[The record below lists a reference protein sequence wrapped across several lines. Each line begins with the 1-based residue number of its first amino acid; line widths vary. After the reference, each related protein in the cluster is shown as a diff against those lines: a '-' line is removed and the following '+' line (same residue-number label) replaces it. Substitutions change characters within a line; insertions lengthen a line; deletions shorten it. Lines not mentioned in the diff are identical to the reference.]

1 MSSTV
6 KNVFKVLVVA
16 VVMLIVGAFLI
27 NILAPNAV
35 NQVSNAVEQ
44 QIWKAT
50 GISLDINGDGYTGQN
65 GGKATAGANR
75 SDQSGTIADNGNVNT
90 VTGFSRD

>member
-16 VVMLIVGAFLI
+16 VVMLVVGAFLI

-35 NQVSNAVEQ
+35 NQVSNAVER
-44 QIWKAT
+44 QIYNAT
-50 GISLDINGDGYTGQN
+50 GISLDLNGDKVSGRDTEPVS
-65 GGKATAGANR
+65 ANPR
-75 SDQSGTIADNGNVNT
+75 TDNSGTINGNGGGNT

>member
-6 KNVFKVLVVA
+6 KNVFKVLIVA

-50 GISLDINGDGYTGQN
+50 GISLDFNGDKYGGKD
-65 GGKATAGANR
+65 GGKATDGAIRN
-75 SDQSGTIADNGNVNT
+75 DQSGTIGNNGNT
-90 VTGFSRD
+90 AVTGFKRD

>member
-16 VVMLIVGAFLI
+16 VVMLVVGAFLI

-35 NQVSNAVEQ
+35 NQVSNAVER
-44 QIWKAT
+44 QIYKAT
-50 GISLDINGDGYTGQN
+50 GISLDMNGDGFSGSDTGPVS
-65 GGKATAGANR
+65 ANHR
-75 SDQSGTIADNGNVNT
+75 TDNSGTIAGNGSGNT